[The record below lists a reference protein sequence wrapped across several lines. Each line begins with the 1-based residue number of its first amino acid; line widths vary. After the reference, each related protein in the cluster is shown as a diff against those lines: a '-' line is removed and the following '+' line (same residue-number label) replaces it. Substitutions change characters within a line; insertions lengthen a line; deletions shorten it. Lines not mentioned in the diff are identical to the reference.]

1 MNGFKLYPCTK
12 SGKMLK
18 GFCMTIC
25 DDPADVLA
33 TVAGW
38 RRFSEKF
45 GIKYYCM
52 NGKIFPLTK

>member
-1 MNGFKLYPCTK
+1 
-12 SGKMLK
+12 MLK

-25 DDPADVLA
+25 SDPRDVLA
-33 TVAGW
+33 TLAGW